1 MQANENPML
10 RKLRGLEPFSEAEQR
25 LLDSLYTRTISVGA
39 RQDIVREGDRARECC
54 MLLSGLACRYA
65 MTAEG
70 KRQITAFIV
79 PGDIFDIQSLL
90 LEVMDHSIASIAP
103 STVAMIP
110 HEALLAITRESPRV
124 SRAVWKESLFEAA
137 VFREWIVNVGRR
149 TAFQRIAHV
158 MCEIYARH
166 RLVGLVDGHTVAWPM
181 TQSEVA
187 DATGLSVVHVN
198 RSIQALRSD
207 GLIALA
213 GGRLTV
219 LNWTGLAAAGQF
231 EGRYLQGGLP
241 DDAPAPRRYRRAERD
256 LRRAGAVTRNSCDS
270 ETWHSR
276 RGELFVSPSARC
288 GASEKPAAAVCAYQ
302 ERKKLARQIN

>member
-241 DDAPAPRRYRRAERD
+241 DGVSRRDGAAPPTGIYAER
-256 LRRAGAVTRNSCDS
+256 A
-270 ETWHSR
+270 SR
-276 RGELFVSPSARC
+276 
-288 GASEKPAAAVCAYQ
+288 
-302 ERKKLARQIN
+302 

>member
-1 MQANENPML
+1 MLANENPML

-25 LLDSLYTRTISVGA
+25 LLDSLYTRTVTVGP

-54 MLLSGLACRYA
+54 MLLSGLACRYS
-65 MTAEG
+65 MTPEG

-79 PGDIFDIQSLL
+79 PGDIFDIQSFL

-110 HEALLAITRESPRV
+110 HEALIAITKESPRV

-158 MCEIYARH
+158 MCEMYARH
-166 RLVGLVDGHTVAWPM
+166 RLVGLVEANTVVWPM

-207 GLIALA
+207 GLISLV
-213 GGRLTV
+213 GGLLTIHD
-219 LNWTGLAAAGQF
+219 WKGLARAGQF
-231 EGRYLQGGLP
+231 EGRYLQAGLP
-241 DDAPAPRRYRRAERD
+241 DDAP
-256 LRRAGAVTRNSCDS
+256 RRAGAATPTGIYAERA
-270 ETWHSR
+270 SR
-276 RGELFVSPSARC
+276 
-288 GASEKPAAAVCAYQ
+288 
-302 ERKKLARQIN
+302 